1 MSKVFC
7 FKFFSSA
14 LQSSQST
21 VDALHLPVT
30 DVFDLIEELDSF
42 CPALL
47 DFVYPQLLSALKVQP
62 LLHFSCF
69 IVIIFQNELPFNC
82 GQPFLWLASN
92 L

>member
-1 MSKVFC
+1 MYFYADFVC
-7 FKFFSSA
+7 LKFFSSA

-47 DFVYPQLLSALKVQP
+47 DFVYPQLQSALEVTTAA
-62 LLHFSCF
+62 
-69 IVIIFQNELPFNC
+69 PF
-82 GQPFLWLASN
+82 
-92 L
+92 